1 MKKKLSVVKSQ
12 PKIPGVPTGTTLA
25 QQPTTHKILSQSKQ
39 KKFSSGSFING
50 LKNKENELQSPKG
63 RSDTVDKKRF

>member
-12 PKIPGVPTGTTLA
+12 PKIPGLTAGTLS
-25 QQPTTHKILSQSKQ
+25 QQPATHKILSQSKQ
-39 KKFSSGSFING
+39 KKFSTGSFMTSI
-50 LKNKENELQSPKG
+50 KNKENELHSPKL